1 MSKLRPERKGD
12 QVRLSGGFPMFFGNK
27 RKNKVITSNV
37 WAFLK
42 EECAERFY
50 QKAKK
55 LHAFIDQAYDFY
67 LSASNPR
74 LSSRPL
80 LYYYAFLNLVK
91 VFLLLRNISLA
102 EHPRHG
108 ISPAKIKKKKLRF
121 EGQKV
126 KIEQIASDH
135 SQIFPEFLRQ
145 FHNRVIPNEP
155 IRIVD
160 LLGQIPAIHRT
171 YCLSKGKCSD
181 PAFCPARSIQ
191 LVKKKNEVWA
201 KMIID
206 RKDKDVEKTLSV
218 IRKNKAFKEVY
229 EQVKPLEESAAKNH
243 YIFETKAENYKTRG
257 IDLAISKIAAKIRGC
272 GVWSIITPSGYIYYL
287 SNIKVRNVIPQL
299 CAMYAIM
306 FYLGSITRYKPD
318 EFDTI
323 FKGHSWLISDFID
336 TAPEQFIYLLASVV
350 AETEVVAPYALQN
363 KIV

>member
-1 MSKLRPERKGD
+1 MSKLRTERKGD
-12 QVRLSGGFPMFFGNK
+12 QIRLSGGFPMFFGNK

-42 EECAERFY
+42 EKCEEKFG

-55 LHAFIDQAYDFY
+55 PHAFIEQAYDFY

-80 LYYYAFLNLVK
+80 LYYYAFLNMVK
-91 VFLLLRNISLA
+91 TFLLLQDIDLA
-102 EHPRHG
+102 EYPKHG
-108 ISPAKIKKKKLRF
+108 ISPVKIKKKKLRF
-121 EGQKV
+121 EGQMV
-126 KIEQIASDH
+126 KMEQIASDH

-145 FHNRVIPNEP
+145 FQNCPIYNKP

-181 PAFCPARSIQ
+181 PAFCPTRSIQ
-191 LVKKKNEVWA
+191 LMKDKDAVWA
-201 KMIID
+201 KMVID
-206 RKDKDVEKTLSV
+206 KKDRDVEKTLSAV
-218 IRKNKAFKEVY
+218 KKNKTFKETF
-229 EQVKPLEESAAKNH
+229 EQVKPLSEGMAKNC
-243 YIFETKAENYKTRG
+243 YIFETTAERYIKRG
-257 IDLAISKIAAKIRGC
+257 IDSAISKIAKKIRRC
-272 GVWSIITPSGYIYYL
+272 GVWSIITPSGYRYYL
-287 SNIKVRNVIPQL
+287 NNSKGRTIIPQL

-306 FYLGSITRYKPD
+306 FYLGSITRYRPD

-336 TAPEQFIYLLASVV
+336 TAPEQFIYLLASII
-350 AETEVVAPYALQN
+350 AETEVVVPHALQN
-363 KIV
+363 TIV